1 MEHLLNYGYHI
12 RKDKTFY
19 HSIKKEYENNMHFG
33 PLKPNSYQIFL
44 KTPQRKALSKIN
56 DKDKQK
62 SKKYIL
68 KHNINLFIHGGYLF
82 NIGDTPTEYS
92 INTAV
97 DDIVNGGEIGAQGAI
112 FHVGKHCNRC
122 TPDECRANMIEFI
135 NTVISKSL
143 SSPSKFILETG
154 ANCGTEVCRK
164 LEDLKFIYDHVE
176 HKEKFGFCI
185 DTCHI
190 FASGYDIRSEK
201 NIKDYLDIFDK
212 EIGLDKIVLF
222 HLNDS
227 KKGLN
232 CCVDRHESIGKGEI
246 YKDRMDGF
254 EYLCKFANKKS
265 IPIILETP
273 NGKLYEEEIKLVKDK
288 S

>member
-1 MEHLLNYGYHI
+1 MEHILNYGYHI

-44 KTPQRKALSKIN
+44 KTPQRKALSKIKDD
-56 DKDKQK
+56 DKKK

-190 FASGYDIRSEK
+190 FAAGFDIRTEPLEYI
-201 NIKDYLDIFDK
+201 NHFDRL
-212 EIGLDKIVLF
+212 IGTDKVMLI

-227 KKGLN
+227 KGALGSHL
-232 CCVDRHESIGKGEI
+232 DRHQTLTMGKIGKFGLKEFVKYFGE
-246 YKDRMDGF
+246 KR
-254 EYLCKFANKKS
+254 
-265 IPIILETP
+265 IPLVLETP
-273 NGKLYEEEIKLVKDK
+273 DNIKGREQDRKLILDWFFE
-288 S
+288 

>member
-1 MEHLLNYGYHI
+1 MEHILNYGYHI

-19 HSIKKEYENNMHFG
+19 NSIKKEYENNMHFG

-44 KTPQRKALSKIN
+44 KTPQRKALSKIKDD
-56 DKDKQK
+56 DKKK

-92 INTAV
+92 IDTAV

-143 SSPSKFILETG
+143 SSPAKFILETG

-190 FASGYDIRSEK
+190 FAAGFDIRTEPLEYI
-201 NIKDYLDIFDK
+201 NHFDRL
-212 EIGLDKIVLF
+212 IGTDKVKLI

-227 KKGLN
+227 KGALGSHL
-232 CCVDRHESIGKGEI
+232 DRHQTLTMGEIGKFGLREFVKYFGE
-246 YKDRMDGF
+246 KR
-254 EYLCKFANKKS
+254 
-265 IPIILETP
+265 IPLVLETP
-273 NGKLYEEEIKLVKDK
+273 DNIKGREQDRKLILDWFFE
-288 S
+288 

>member
-1 MEHLLNYGYHI
+1 MENILNYGYHI

-62 SKKYIL
+62 SKKYVL

-190 FASGYDIRSEK
+190 FAAGFDIRTEPL
-201 NIKDYLDIFDK
+201 NYINHFDRL
-212 EIGLDKIVLF
+212 IGTDKVMLI

-227 KKGLN
+227 KGALGSHL
-232 CCVDRHESIGKGEI
+232 DRHQTLTMGKIGKFGLREFVKYFGE
-246 YKDRMDGF
+246 
-254 EYLCKFANKKS
+254 KK
-265 IPIILETP
+265 IPLVLETP
-273 NGKLYEEEIKLVKDK
+273 DNIKGREQDRKLILDWFFE
-288 S
+288 

>member
-1 MEHLLNYGYHI
+1 MENILNYGYHI

-19 HSIKKEYENNMHFG
+19 YSIKKEYENNMHFG

-62 SKKYIL
+62 SKKYVL

-190 FASGYDIRSEK
+190 FAAGFDIRTEPL
-201 NIKDYLDIFDK
+201 NYINHFNRLIGTDK
-212 EIGLDKIVLF
+212 VMLI

-227 KKGLN
+227 KGALGSHL
-232 CCVDRHESIGKGEI
+232 DRHQTLTMGKIGKFGLKEFVKYFGE
-246 YKDRMDGF
+246 RR
-254 EYLCKFANKKS
+254 
-265 IPIILETP
+265 IPLVLETP
-273 NGKLYEEEIKLVKDK
+273 DNIKGREQDRKLILDWFFE
-288 S
+288 